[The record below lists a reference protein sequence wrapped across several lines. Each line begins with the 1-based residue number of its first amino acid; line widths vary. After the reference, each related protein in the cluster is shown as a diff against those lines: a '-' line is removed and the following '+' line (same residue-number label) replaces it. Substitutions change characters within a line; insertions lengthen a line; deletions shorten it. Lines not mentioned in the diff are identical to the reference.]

1 MFSTTNMSSERLSAF
16 QTQQRQLDFASVK
29 RAGPKGIYFTPTPRD
44 PNVWQGVLFVR
55 KGPYAPAI
63 LKFKIF
69 LSADRPPVIA
79 ISTDIFHPLVT
90 PLTTYTYT
98 NSDTGTDTVSATDE
112 ERLPPGGFSLRHG
125 FPEWF
130 GTSKLNTEAEEVQH
144 NVQGD
149 ATTQDAHVTEIRKS
163 STILDTEEQPARCG
177 AVDIARVL
185 YYMRSAFDS
194 EAVLD
199 KIPLD
204 TAGNPGAWHAWKAHR
219 AKVLGATSATR
230 LDQSGRSRSYTLP
243 VRQQPGGARRP
254 GQWNWE
260 GVWEERVKKGV
271 HASIS
276 QSALYSSGH
285 DTDLINFLDVD
296 PEMLEQAVA
305 WKQDC
310 EMEAEAIPA

>member
-1 MFSTTNMSSERLSAF
+1 M
-16 QTQQRQLDFASVK
+16 
-29 RAGPKGIYFTPTPRD
+29 
-44 PNVWQGVLFVR
+44 
-55 KGPYAPAI
+55 
-63 LKFKIF
+63 
-69 LSADRPPVIA
+69 IA

-98 NSDTGTDTVSATDE
+98 NSDTGADTVSATDE

-130 GTSKLNTEAEEVQH
+130 DSSKLNAEAEEVQH

-149 ATTQDAHVTEIRKS
+149 ATTQDTHITETQKS
-163 STILDTEEQPARCG
+163 NTILDTGVPSARCG
-177 AVDIARVL
+177 AVDIARIL

-194 EAVLD
+194 EVVLD

-204 TAGNPGAWHAWKAHR
+204 ASGNPGAWHAWQAHR

-230 LDQSGRSRSYTLP
+230 SDQSGLSSPLTI
-243 VRQQPGGARRP
+243 RQQPGGARRP

-285 DTDLINFLDVD
+285 DTDLVGLATLMSAYHAHNMQINFLDVD

-305 WKQDC
+305 WKQNS

>member
-1 MFSTTNMSSERLSAF
+1 
-16 QTQQRQLDFASVK
+16 ASVK
-29 RAGPKGIYFTPTPRD
+29 RAGPKGIYFTLTPRD
-44 PNVWQGVLFVR
+44 PNVWQAVLFVR

-69 LSADRPPVIA
+69 LSADRPPIIA

-98 NSDTGTDTVSATDE
+98 NSDTGADTVSATDE

-130 GTSKLNTEAEEVQH
+130 GSSKLNTEAEEVQH
-144 NVQGD
+144 NEQGD
-149 ATTQDAHVTEIRKS
+149 VTTRDGHVLQTGTDKG
-163 STILDTEEQPARCG
+163 STTLDTGAPPARCG

-194 EAVLD
+194 ETVLD

-204 TAGNPGAWHAWKAHR
+204 TAGNPGAWHAWQAHR

-230 LDQSGRSRSYTLP
+230 SDHRRLSSPLA

-276 QSALYSSGH
+276 QSALY
-285 DTDLINFLDVD
+285 
-296 PEMLEQAVA
+296 
-305 WKQDC
+305 
-310 EMEAEAIPA
+310 